1 MVPMPLDTPQSPPP
15 PQQLPPGA
23 MLDYSHPSAAHSRP
37 GIIIAVGVISIV
49 VACISGLANLSGA
62 LSGMAFM
69 MMSRAQTP
77 ATPTPAPATTTA
89 AATTPAAPAP
99 VAGGPMATPF
109 SNVDTIPTAL
119 SIVTSV
125 LGLALALYLLVAGI
139 FMLRASPYAVKL
151 HWWYV
156 ALKIPLVVATTAVTV
171 WMWSGL
177 MKSMLATMPAPA
189 AAPAAA
195 TMQSWMMHITTFIG
209 ALLSLAYPIALI
221 FVLRSRTVR
230 NYFNAVHA

>member
-1 MVPMPLDTPQSPPP
+1 
-15 PQQLPPGA
+15 
-23 MLDYSHPSAAHSRP
+23 MLEYSHPSAAHRP
-37 GIIIAVGVISIV
+37 GIIIAVGVISILIG
-49 VACISGLANLSGA
+49 CISGLANLSGA
-62 LSGMAFM
+62 FSGMVFM
-69 MMSRAQTP
+69 MMSRVQTP
-77 ATPTPAPATTTA
+77 ATPAPAPATTA
-89 AATTPAAPAP
+89 PTPT
-99 VAGGPMATPF
+99 AGGPVATATF
-109 SNVDTIPTAL
+109 GGFDTIPAAL

-139 FMLRASPYAVKL
+139 FMLRASQYAVRL

-156 ALKIPLVVATTAVTV
+156 WLKIPLVIATTAVTV

-177 MKSMLATMPAPA
+177 MKSMLATMPPSAPGAPA
-189 AAPAAA
+189 AAA

>member
-1 MVPMPLDTPQSPPP
+1 MPPDPPQSPLPP
-15 PQQLPPGA
+15 QLPPGA
-23 MLDYSHPSAAHSRP
+23 MLDYSHPSSAHRP
-37 GIIIAVGVISIV
+37 GIIIAVGVMSIV
-49 VACISGLANLSGA
+49 IGCISGLANLSGA
-62 LSGMAFM
+62 FSGMAFM
-69 MMSRAQTP
+69 MMSRMQTP
-77 ATPTPAPATTTA
+77 PTPAPAPATTA
-89 AATTPAAPAP
+89 PATTPAAPAP
-99 VAGGPMATPF
+99 VAGAAMATPF
-109 SNVDTIPTAL
+109 GGVDTIPAAL
-119 SIVTSV
+119 SIVMSV

-139 FMLRASPYAVKL
+139 FMLRASPYAVRL

-156 ALKIPLVVATTAVTV
+156 LLKIPLVIATTAVTV

-177 MKSMLATMPAPA
+177 MKSMLTTMPAPA
-189 AAPAAA
+189 PGAPAAA